1 MQIEVRHNVPS
12 PKNETCSFAL
22 KIEVRE
28 EFREDS
34 DKGVPIAGRSRQRRD
49 DDIRERKAKKCR
61 GNKRKK
67 VCKKRKKNKKH
78 HKKPKTEAKPPDTL
92 HLRICAK

>member
-1 MQIEVRHNVPS
+1 MRHNVPS

-34 DKGVPIAGRSRQRRD
+34 DTEGVPIAGRSRQRRD
-49 DDIRERKAKKCR
+49 DDRRERKAKKCR

-67 VCKKRKKNKKH
+67 ACKKRKKNKKH

-92 HLRICAK
+92 HLRVCAK

>member
-1 MQIEVRHNVPS
+1 MHHNVPS

-67 VCKKRKKNKKH
+67 ACKKRKKNKKH
-78 HKKPKTEAKPPDTL
+78 HKKPKTEAKPPDAL
-92 HLRICAK
+92 YLRICAK